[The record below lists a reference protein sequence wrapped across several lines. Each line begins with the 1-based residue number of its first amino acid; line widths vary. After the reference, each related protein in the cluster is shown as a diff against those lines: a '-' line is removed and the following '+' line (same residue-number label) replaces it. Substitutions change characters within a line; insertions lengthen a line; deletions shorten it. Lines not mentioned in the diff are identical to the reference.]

1 MVKQLKN
8 AKKIKDVVKSN
19 QSKLNFMKF
28 IKTQILSYVSINLL
42 LAFEEMVKAYDKCKK
57 LIEKDGHFKQYI
69 RAIAELEQF
78 INEVT

>member
-1 MVKQLKN
+1 
-8 AKKIKDVVKSN
+8 
-19 QSKLNFMKF
+19 
-28 IKTQILSYVSINLL
+28 
-42 LAFEEMVKAYDKCKK
+42 MVKAYDKCKK